1 MRLIAGVDI
10 GNSTTEVCIG
20 QRSDDGRVTFL
31 SSALRPT
38 TGTKGTLPNVHGIKA
53 ALQAAVSAAGRDM
66 SELAVIRINEAAPV
80 IGDTAMET
88 ITETIIT
95 ESSMIG
101 HNPSTP
107 AGAGTAVGE
116 IVAFDRLDTTHE
128 GVAYLVTVP
137 RTVAYEAV
145 AEKINRVA
153 TQRNICGIIM
163 QADEA
168 VLVENR
174 LQHKIPIIDEVRH
187 IERIPQGKVAAIEVA
202 LPGQSVRMLSN
213 PYGIATLLSLDAAA
227 TKSVTPIAK
236 SLIGK
241 RSAVVIKTPGGNIQ
255 ENILPAGAVSFDAT
269 VPTTVQID
277 EGADAIMQA
286 MTHAGEIHN
295 IEGQPN
301 TNVGQMLSRIRQGMA
316 AVSGEYV
323 SDIRITDMLA
333 VDTLAPVAI
342 AGALAGETC
351 MEKAVGI
358 AAMVRTRQLPMQQI
372 ADALSADLRT
382 NVVIAGV
389 EAVMASLGAL
399 TTPGTRV
406 PLAILDMGG
415 GSTDA
420 ALIDENG
427 HVSLTHCAGAGE
439 LVSMLIQTE
448 LGLGARTTAEQIKK
462 YPLAKVESL
471 FHLRLESG
479 EMQFFDGSIDPRL
492 FGHVVLM
499 SPEGMIRIDEDIPM
513 EKIVQVRREAKR
525 KVFVTNALRALR
537 QVAPQGELRRIPNVV
552 LVGGSAEDFE
562 IPEMLME
569 EFASHRIVCGR
580 GNIRGSEG
588 PRNAVATG
596 LVLSALSGGGL

>member
-53 ALQAAVSAAGRDM
+53 ALKAAVSAAGRDM

-145 AEKINRVA
+145 ADKINRVA
-153 TQRNICGIIM
+153 KQRNICGIIM

-174 LQHKIPIIDEVRH
+174 LERKIPIIDEVRH

-269 VPTTVQID
+269 IPTTVQID

-286 MTHAGEIHN
+286 MARAGQIHN

-301 TNVGQMLSRIRQGMA
+301 TNVGQMLSRIREGMA
-316 AVSGEYV
+316 SVSGEYA

-427 HVSLTHCAGAGE
+427 HVNLTHCAGAGE

>member
-31 SSALRPT
+31 ASALRPT

-116 IVAFDRLDTTHE
+116 IVSFDRLDATLSDT
-128 GVAYLVTVP
+128 AYLVTVP

-145 AEKINRVA
+145 ADKINRVA
-153 TQRNICGIIM
+153 KQRDIRGIIL

-174 LQHKIPIIDEVRH
+174 LQNKIPIIDEVRH

-269 VPTTVQID
+269 TPTTVQID
-277 EGADAIMQA
+277 EGAEAIMQA
-286 MTHAGEIHN
+286 MTRAGEIHN

-316 AVSGEYV
+316 AVSGEYA

-420 ALIDENG
+420 ALINENG

-537 QVAPQGELRRIPNVV
+537 KVAPDGELRRIPNVV

-569 EFASHRIVCGR
+569 EFASWRIVCGR

-596 LVLSALSGGGL
+596 LVLSALSGGDL